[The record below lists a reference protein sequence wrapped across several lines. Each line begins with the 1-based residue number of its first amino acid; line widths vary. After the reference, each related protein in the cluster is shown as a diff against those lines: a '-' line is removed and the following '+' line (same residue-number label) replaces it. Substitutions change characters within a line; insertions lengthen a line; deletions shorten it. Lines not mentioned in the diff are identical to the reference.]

1 MSDFKISSRTD
12 DPFGST
18 HRYYLTPELSQR
30 VNLIRHLI
38 QNSEQLLFILGETGG
53 GKTALLNQLKK
64 IAEKKNEHWWI
75 YTLTSSP
82 ALSKEA
88 LISTIL
94 AAFNVRQDGKP
105 IQILQDSLRS
115 HTAATRYNGQLPVLF
130 VDDAHKLPLASLKFI
145 IELAM
150 QGEQLTR
157 MRVVLFCEPQITSI
171 LATPEFEIVQKN
183 MTHTLDIPPFSANQV
198 RDYLQFRLQN
208 SKYSNVH
215 PFTSDII
222 KKIYIESEGIPAEI
236 NLYAEQVL
244 QQFAEQRQEP
254 THRYS
259 LSYSKLR
266 WGIPIVLV
274 LMAIAWFVYS
284 QYSKL
289 IKTSPPVKQ
298 PSLTSTLSD
307 HALTEMTH
315 ETLLPTDLSSHAD
328 GTDLTN
334 DSNQSVQT
342 KVPEKPAKIT
352 QPVQIAQTEVKE
364 TEVKG
369 RDWLLHQNSKA
380 YTLQILGVHDRQTLK
395 KFIAKHHLN
404 DLATFKTTYRNK
416 NWYVLVYGIY
426 PTRAMAEEAL
436 AELPASLRQNT
447 QPWARSLDSIQ
458 KVIE

>member
-1 MSDFKISSRTD
+1 MSDFQISSSRND
-12 DPFGST
+12 EPFSSTT

-105 IQILQDSLRS
+105 IQVLQESLRS

-183 MTHTLDIPPFSANQV
+183 MTHTLDIPSFSANQV
-198 RDYLQFRLQN
+198 RDYLQFRLQS

-215 PFTSDII
+215 PFTGELI
-222 KKIYIESEGIPAEI
+222 KKIYIESDGIPAEI

-244 QQFAEQRQEP
+244 QQFAEQRQEQ

-259 LSYSKLR
+259 LPYSKLR

-284 QYSKL
+284 QYSKP
-289 IKTSPPVKQ
+289 IETISPVKQ
-298 PSLTSTLSD
+298 PPLTPTLSA
-307 HALTEMTH
+307 HAITKTTH
-315 ETLLPTDLSSHAD
+315 KTLLPTTDLSSHAD
-328 GTDLTN
+328 GYLTK

-342 KVPEKPAKIT
+342 EVPEKTAKIKK
-352 QPVQIAQTEVKE
+352 PVKVVQTEL
-364 TEVKG
+364 KG
-369 RDWLLHQNSKA
+369 KDWLRRQNSNA
-380 YTLQILGVHDRQTLK
+380 YTLQILGVHDRLTLK
-395 KFIAKHHLN
+395 KFVAKHHLN

-416 NWYVLVYGIY
+416 NWYVLIYGIY
-426 PTRAMAEEAL
+426 PTRAMAEAAL
-436 AELPASLRQNT
+436 AELPASLRENT
-447 QPWARSLDSIQ
+447 QPWTRSLDSIQ